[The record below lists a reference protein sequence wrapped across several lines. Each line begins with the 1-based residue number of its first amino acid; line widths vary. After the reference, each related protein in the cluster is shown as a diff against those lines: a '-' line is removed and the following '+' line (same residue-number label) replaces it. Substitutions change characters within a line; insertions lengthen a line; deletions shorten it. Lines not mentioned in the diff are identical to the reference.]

1 MGGLWGEYGVRGGG
15 LGEGGG
21 KGVGGGWV
29 VFCPMQDIGQP
40 YGLGAAGKP
49 TSVLN

>member
-1 MGGLWGEYGVRGGG
+1 
-15 LGEGGG
+15 
-21 KGVGGGWV
+21 VG
-29 VFCPMQDIGQP
+29 FCPMQDIGQP